1 MGLLHT
7 AAATGAEQRAASAT
21 PSHKRD
27 RAMPGRTGPSTRS
40 AQPSAAA
47 LYPTSA
53 WSEVGFPTSLFQA
66 FCALFGPKESGDK
79 AVTSRDML
87 GGLEFAAFPARKRKT
102 EQSGRLE
109 PAFHRKPANLEARA
123 SHLQSDTKN
132 GLFGLDRFERFF
144 APKNGAGWSGD
155 FSGDKLGGLTDSGD
169 EAVTSRRDRFWAKKR
184 RFGQVA
190 RAHGE
195 MV

>member
-1 MGLLHT
+1 M
-7 AAATGAEQRAASAT
+7 
-21 PSHKRD
+21 
-27 RAMPGRTGPSTRS
+27 
-40 AQPSAAA
+40 
-47 LYPTSA
+47 TS
-53 WSEVGFPTSLFQA
+53 G
-66 FCALFGPKESGDK
+66 
-79 AVTSRDML
+79 DML

-169 EAVTSRRDRFWAKKR
+169 EAVTSRRPFLGQKAPFWT
-184 RFGQVA
+184 GS
-190 RAHGE
+190 E
-195 MV
+195 SPW

>member
-1 MGLLHT
+1 MPDTGLPGLHQGNPVR
-7 AAATGAEQRAASAT
+7 GAGMAGAQTRPA
-21 PSHKRD
+21 
-27 RAMPGRTGPSTRS
+27 PGSN
-40 AQPSAAA
+40 
-47 LYPTSA
+47 PTSA

-79 AVTSRDML
+79 AVTSGDML

-102 EQSGRLE
+102 EHWSPLSTE
-109 PAFHRKPANLEARA
+109 NLEARA

-132 GLFGLDRFERFF
+132 GLLDRFERFF